1 MVINGVSR
9 RSLPD
14 VEQAEAVASGRC
26 RAIVRVPWEDEL
38 APGRPEPVDVNHLRM
53 GGRRA
58 YVALA
63 GVIASGLATVQAK
76 QEVAR

>member
-1 MVINGVSR
+1 
-9 RSLPD
+9 
-14 VEQAEAVASGRC
+14 
-26 RAIVRVPWEDEL
+26 VRVPWEDEL
-38 APGRPEPVDVNHLRM
+38 APGRPGPVELGHLRE

-63 GVIASGLATVQAK
+63 GVIASGLAANQPK